1 MKYVDQKGR
10 CYEEETFQDK
20 FLKLLYGTY
29 IGRIKLK
36 ILTKPWISRLG
47 GLFLSTGFSKCL
59 IERFVRKNK
68 IDMREYEDRSIRLIM
83 IFSRGG
89 SSLESGCFLKI
100 RTFCSVLATVKQA
113 HTA

>member
-36 ILTKPWISRLG
+36 ILTKPWVSRLG
-47 GLFLSTGFSKCL
+47 GLFLSTGCSKCM

-68 IDMREYEDRSIRLIM
+68 IDMREY
-83 IFSRGG
+83 
-89 SSLESGCFLKI
+89 
-100 RTFCSVLATVKQA
+100 
-113 HTA
+113 